1 MKRKLNSCMKHLKK
15 FQSKQEDEYITLNDI
30 FGNCRAFKGEEGNI
44 QNTINRNDEYEDPMR
59 HNIINIFEN
68 KEKVTVNEVK
78 TVLQNEYEEVELN
91 YYDAIDEIGELV
103 DRNTYENIQLDDNEC
118 LHDYINASEFD
129 YLIQANDERKQIQT
143 EKIRVEKNPSDFEYI
158 RL

>member
-1 MKRKLNSCMKHLKK
+1 MKRKLNSCTKHLKK
-15 FQSKQEDEYITLNDI
+15 FPSKQEDDYIILNDI

-59 HNIINIFEN
+59 YKIINIFEN
-68 KEKVTVNEVK
+68 KEKVTVKEVK

-103 DRNTYENIQLDDNEC
+103 DRNTYENIQLDDNE
-118 LHDYINASEFD
+118 
-129 YLIQANDERKQIQT
+129 
-143 EKIRVEKNPSDFEYI
+143 
-158 RL
+158 